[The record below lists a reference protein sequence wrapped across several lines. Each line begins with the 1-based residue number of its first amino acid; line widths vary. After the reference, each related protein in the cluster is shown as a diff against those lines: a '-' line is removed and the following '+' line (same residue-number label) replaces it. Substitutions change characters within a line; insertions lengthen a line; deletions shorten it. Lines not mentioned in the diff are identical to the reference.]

1 VIWRE
6 VDVANWATA
15 TFSAAFDAVKK
26 AASRLVTRRVKSTPF
41 PEKNGSRPFNAS
53 GVACVARRRFIFID
67 NNDPSAL
74 FEFELDA
81 DGNDVE
87 RIRRRP
93 LAGLAE
99 GRLRDPEG
107 LCRIDVNGEI
117 VLITASS
124 LCVGGTSRSGHQ
136 QVSDGLVRVRYRPAG
151 DLHAEAMDGFRDWLL
166 LQEPSLAEAAE
177 KDPDAGGLNIEGLAW
192 DPRAQVLLLGQ
203 RGPATPGQ
211 ISVIKVPVDAGA
223 APWATSS
230 LGATSIMRVNVPQS
244 IVTQGIRDMSFDDW
258 VGGFLIVLGRSDSR
272 GDEPFQLCTWDGDD
286 ASVRLLDVRFHR
298 SMKPEGI
305 ATFSTGDKKKVMVVD
320 DGGGYAV
327 LRAREEWRSGA

>member
-1 VIWRE
+1 LIWRE

-177 KDPDAGGLNIEGLAW
+177 KDPDSGGLNIEGLAW

-244 IVTQGIRDMSFDDW
+244 IVTQGIRRL
-258 VGGFLIVLGRSDSR
+258 GGRVPDRARTVRQPRRRALSALHLGRR
-272 GDEPFQLCTWDGDD
+272 RCKRQTARRQIPPLDETRRHRD
-286 ASVRLLDVRFHR
+286 VLDRR
-298 SMKPEGI
+298 QEGH
-305 ATFSTGDKKKVMVVD
+305 G
-320 DGGGYAV
+320 
-327 LRAREEWRSGA
+327 RR